1 MKLDRETAAR
11 RGAGDRDRDEAGCW
25 SPRRWACL
33 NTRVV
38 KKQKVNVK
46 MQAVANHWVGRGRYL
61 AVLGRGQLASQGVH
75 TLVHPDHLVLCLFPP
90 SND

>member
-1 MKLDRETAAR
+1 MLE
-11 RGAGDRDRDEAGCW
+11 
-25 SPRRWACL
+25 SP
-33 NTRVV
+33 
-38 KKQKVNVK
+38 KVGLSK
-46 MQAVANHWVGRGRYL
+46 HESGQEAVANHWVGRGGYL